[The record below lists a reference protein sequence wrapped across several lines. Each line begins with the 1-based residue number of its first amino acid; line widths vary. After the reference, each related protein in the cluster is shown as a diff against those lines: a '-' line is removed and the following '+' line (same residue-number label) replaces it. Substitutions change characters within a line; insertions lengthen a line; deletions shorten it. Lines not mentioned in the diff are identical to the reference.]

1 MKTQMICISGNLVVY
16 KTYTLGQSKIIESA
30 ALSDEETRNLFNT
43 VMKDKL
49 P

>member
-1 MKTQMICISGNLVVY
+1 MKTQMVCIGGNLVVY
-16 KTYTLGQSKIIESA
+16 KTYTLGQNKIVESA
-30 ALSDEETRNLFNT
+30 ALSDEETKNLFNT

>member
-1 MKTQMICISGNLVVY
+1 MRTQLTCIGGYLVVY
-16 KTYTLGQSKIIESA
+16 KTYTVGQSTIIESA
-30 ALSDEETRNLFNT
+30 ALSDEETKNLFNS